1 MRTAKARF
9 GKVRR
14 APKEVNEELRW
25 ERGANEQ
32 KAYVC
37 AMKINKLAKARF
49 ATRGIMGFFD
59 WVMHGLGFESSEK
72 KKGKHTKTIEPDE
85 KYANFNLH
93 EKVGPKPNK
102 INENIGAT
110 NYNNF
115 GIQSESNIIMVEPKS
130 HSEIQQCVDYLKQG
144 QSVAVNLEGL
154 SSADMERI
162 LDFLSGAI
170 YGLNGSIHRW
180 HGDLFLLAPEG
191 HKILK
196 KE

>member
-1 MRTAKARF
+1 
-9 GKVRR
+9 
-14 APKEVNEELRW
+14 
-25 ERGANEQ
+25 
-32 KAYVC
+32 
-37 AMKINKLAKARF
+37 
-49 ATRGIMGFFD
+49 MGLFD
-59 WVMHGLGFESSEK
+59 WVMNGLGFETTEK
-72 KKGKHTKTIEPDE
+72 KKGKRTKTIEQDE

-93 EKVGPKPNK
+93 EKVGNHTSKQTQSFN
-102 INENIGAT
+102 NTAM
-110 NYNNF
+110 NNF
-115 GIQSESNIIMVEPKS
+115 GIQTESNIIMVEPKS

-191 HKILK
+191 HKILR